1 MSATSQFNLQIPP
14 AQQYLKYQQPSE
26 RISILKTKMERV
38 SRAHEHTEIGVVNPP
53 SAHSFYSYPHLPLV
67 AQPPS
72 LGSNREHVF
81 GGPYMPIAT
90 LQDALADPPRGRQS
104 NSNRHAAQQLELACC
119 QPDSASSFPSAQ
131 LSNRSQPT
139 CNSHTVGTNQS
150 AGAAPLARTPQQRK
164 RFSRGLNRFRDR
176 LQQLE
181 ERLKLDVNGLRQ
193 DIRDLQLRKTIMETR
208 TLATRFCG
216 SGSAAKLVREYFAI
230 FRNGFQILPRNG
242 DSLHGSSSSWS
253 RTACM
258 TSRRH
263 HQDATPQ
270 SLASQ
275 LELMRKQNAFLDT
288 MVDPDMGFRSFTGRH
303 VLRDQLERYARCHAG
318 LRMELLTLE
327 TSQRSG
333 VDAEDAATVVCT
345 RGQLTAYITH
355 ETLENIFPVV
365 LRQPLLCKRLL
376 GSFIAYPFR
385 IEFHVSPGGKITKY
399 DGDVDFVSALSKVL
413 GSLEDVTTVMHHA
426 LISEFCMIGHLDN
439 DDAGGEITQV
449 ESCTSQQNELGLEP
463 ITSSSSSATEKQ
475 TAGTESQSNKQKAA
489 LTYILS

>member
-1 MSATSQFNLQIPP
+1 
-14 AQQYLKYQQPSE
+14 
-26 RISILKTKMERV
+26 MEHDR
-38 SRAHEHTEIGVVNPP
+38 TEIETVNPP
-53 SAHSFYSYPHLPLV
+53 SAYSMYSCPHAPLV
-67 AQPPS
+67 PS
-72 LGSNREHVF
+72 SEPERERVF

-90 LQDALADPPRGRQS
+90 LQDALADPPRVPKPHS
-104 NSNRHAAQQLELACC
+104 
-119 QPDSASSFPSAQ
+119 PPSAEWSYDNQ
-131 LSNRSQPT
+131 T
-139 CNSHTVGTNQS
+139 VYDSHSVRPAVQFAS
-150 AGAAPLARTPQQRK
+150 AGPLARTPQQQRK
-164 RFSRGLNRFRDR
+164 KFSRGLNRFRDR

-193 DIRDLQLRKTIMETR
+193 DIRDLELRKAIMETR

-216 SGSAAKLVREYFAI
+216 MGSAAKLVREYFAI
-230 FRNGFQILPRNG
+230 FRNGFQVLPRYR
-242 DSLHGSSSSWS
+242 DLHGNSSSWTTYHMISSSS
-253 RTACM
+253 
-258 TSRRH
+258 H
-263 HQDATPQ
+263 DQDAITQ
-270 SLASQ
+270 LLVSQ
-275 LELMRKQNAFLDT
+275 LELARKQNAFLDA

-345 RGQLTAYITH
+345 RGRLTAYITQ

-385 IEFHVSPGGKITKY
+385 VEFHVSPGGKITKY
-399 DGDVDFVSALSKVL
+399 DGDVDFVAALSEVL
-413 GSLEDVTTVMHHA
+413 GSLEDVTTVIRHA

-439 DDAGGEITQV
+439 DDADCEIRQV
-449 ESCTSQQNELGLEP
+449 EHRASQQVELES
-463 ITSSSSSATEKQ
+463 IATSSSSITQQKQ
-475 TAGTESQSNKQKAA
+475 TTESPCASNQQKAA